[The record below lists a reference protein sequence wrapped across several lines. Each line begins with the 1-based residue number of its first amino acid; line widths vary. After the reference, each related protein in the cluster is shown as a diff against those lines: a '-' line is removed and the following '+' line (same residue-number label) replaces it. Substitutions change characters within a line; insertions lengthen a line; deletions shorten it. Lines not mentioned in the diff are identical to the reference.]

1 MTESFLKFYITTSE
15 AEGLIHSYI
24 YDMKFRQVIITVKGY
39 NNPQLSH
46 AFWKCSYMEWPKY
59 ILCWF

>member
-24 YDMKFRQVIITVKGY
+24 HDMKFRKVILTVKGY
-39 NNPQLSH
+39 NNPQLSY
-46 AFWKCSYMEWPKY
+46 AF
-59 ILCWF
+59 